1 MARLLYGDRIGRTAT
16 LKVGCSAVIFD
27 ESGEKILLQKRTD
40 NGRWCMP
47 GGGMDP
53 GENIAECCIRE
64 VKEETG
70 LEVEIVRLVG
80 VYTTPHRVT
89 TYADGNRWQF
99 ISMHFEARITGGRME
114 ITDGEST
121 EMAFIALDDLSNY
134 DIMEHHLPRIEDTL
148 AGRAET
154 FIR

>member
-1 MARLLYGDRIGRTAT
+1 MAQLIYGERIGATARLR
-16 LKVGCSAVIFD
+16 VGCSAIIFD
-27 ESGEKILLQKRTD
+27 ESGNRLLLQKRTD
-40 NGRWCMP
+40 NGRWSLP

-53 GENIAECCIRE
+53 GESVAECCIRE

-70 LEVEIVRLVG
+70 LDVEVIRLVG
-80 VYTTPHRVT
+80 VYTDPHYIAV
-89 TYADGNRWQF
+89 YADGNRWQ
-99 ISMHFEARITGGRME
+99 IVSMHFEARIIGGAMA

-121 EMAFIALDDLSNY
+121 ELAFIALDELPNY

-148 AGRAET
+148 ANRAET